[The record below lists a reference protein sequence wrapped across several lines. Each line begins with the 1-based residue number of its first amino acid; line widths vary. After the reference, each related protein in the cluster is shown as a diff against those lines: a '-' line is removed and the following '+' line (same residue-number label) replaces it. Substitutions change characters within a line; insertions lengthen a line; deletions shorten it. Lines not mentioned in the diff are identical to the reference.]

1 MAYELSIEWE
11 DLDEVFVDDVY
22 GDDVF
27 IDKQDYEDELPDDI
41 DDELRENGFK
51 YDEETGMYTIIPKM
65 LVLF

>member
-1 MAYELSIEWE
+1 MVLEIPFDE
-11 DLDEVFVDDVY
+11 DFLDDS
-22 GDDVF
+22 
-27 IDKQDYEDELPDDI
+27 EDELSDEALLEGL